1 MASRVVHLRL
11 DDSTLIGCIDYFESH
26 CTVEPRLVP
35 ESTKVSWT
43 IAAVIAALR
52 SNNVL
57 PSYTK
62 EELKD
67 EFSERFQKPAHS
79 RPLNVSRLIELNLPS
94 EATDAPEPSSPA
106 SEPWPEE
113 QPTQPTQPTQPA
125 TPVPAE
131 RASDMRQRLR
141 ALIDEGVQAV
151 TTPKP
156 ELDPAVWM
164 PDPKDMPDP
173 GEFWLDMAKQP
184 RLTVLPSGDEFV
196 ELALIMDDPFESRV
210 EQMCISIAYYALPA
224 RSWSSEAARQLID
237 KLRPHVLHY
246 YETLEPSEND

>member
-11 DDSTLIGCIDYFESH
+11 DDSTILGCMDYFAS
-26 CTVEPRLVP
+26 CTRVDSSLVP
-35 ESTKVSWT
+35 IATQVSWC
-43 IAAVIAALR
+43 IQSCIVNLR
-52 SNNVL
+52 GLEDIPTYS
-57 PSYTK
+57 K
-62 EELKD
+62 EEIES
-67 EFSERFQKPAHS
+67 EFRKRLQKPAYS
-79 RPLNVSRLIELNLPS
+79 RSLNVGRLIELNQPS
-94 EATDAPEPSSPA
+94 EATHAPEPSSPA

-113 QPTQPTQPTQPA
+113 QPTQPTQPA

-184 RLTVLPSGDEFV
+184 RLTVLPRGDEFV

-237 KLRPHVLHY
+237 RLRPHVLHY